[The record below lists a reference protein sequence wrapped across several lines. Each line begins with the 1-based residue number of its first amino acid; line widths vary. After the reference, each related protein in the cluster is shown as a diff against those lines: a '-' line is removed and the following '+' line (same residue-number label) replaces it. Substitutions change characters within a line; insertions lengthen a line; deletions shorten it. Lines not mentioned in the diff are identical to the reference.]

1 MRTSIEKK
9 TFKVFDVSK
18 YMIFILTFGVFFL
31 LTLTSPKFFSFENI
45 YSMILSI
52 AVQFFVVLGFT
63 FLLIMG
69 EIDMSVGAIYGFSGA
84 LAGWL
89 TVIKKI
95 PFPVSFSITLS
106 ICAIIGFISGLIV
119 IKCRVKSMMVTI
131 GVMYALQGLKSVF
144 IEKLTARVFTGAFRE
159 FFRVKLFGV
168 HWVIIFFIVLT
179 VLLEILLNRSYIFKK
194 MYYIGQNIET
204 SRIYGINADKIRV
217 LVFILS
223 AVTAAVGG
231 MFGASRVGHAA
242 VTAGNGLEFT
252 MITAAVLGGASLF
265 GGKGSIMRSVVALF
279 FLTLISNGMISYSI
293 DPYIQQI
300 VLGII
305 LILTVTMDIV
315 FNKQSRIG

>member
-1 MRTSIEKK
+1 MSIHIEKK
-9 TFKVFDVSK
+9 IFKSFDVSK
-18 YMIFILTFGVFFL
+18 YMIFVLTFGVFLL
-31 LTLTSPKFFSFENI
+31 LTLTSPNFFSSENI

-89 TVIKKI
+89 TVIKKL
-95 PFPVSFSITLS
+95 PFSVSFLITLA
-106 ICAIIGFISGLIV
+106 ICAVIGFISGLIV
-119 IKCRVKSMMVTI
+119 VRCRVKSMMVTI
-131 GVMYALQGLKSVF
+131 GVMSALQGLKSVF

-159 FFRVKLFGV
+159 FFRFKLFGV

-179 VLLEILLNRSYIFKK
+179 VLLEIFLNRSYIFKK

-204 SRIYGINADKIRV
+204 SRIYGIDTGRIRV
-217 LVFILS
+217 LMFILS
-223 AVTAAVGG
+223 AVTASVGG

-242 VTAGNGLEFT
+242 VTAGSGLEFT

-265 GGKGSIMRSVVALF
+265 GGKGSILRSVVALF
-279 FLTLISNGMISYSI
+279 FLTLISNGMIGYSI
-293 DPYIQQI
+293 DPYLQQI
-300 VLGII
+300 ILGII
-305 LILTVTMDIV
+305 LVLTVTIDII
-315 FNKQSRIG
+315 FNRQSRVS